1 MAGLARTIVRDSPRQ
16 REIVEALRKRIL
28 SGEFAPGNRVPSV
41 SELAAAHNASTRT
54 AQSALMHLQESGFIS
69 ARPGAGS
76 FVAETPPHLSHFA
89 MVFRQAPQH
98 DGWWSQY
105 FVAWKREAERFAAP
119 DGDGGRRNFRFSF
132 FCLDQ
137 HLAGTPAERELQ
149 SALEADLLAG
159 LIFPI
164 FPEALRGTAILADR
178 NTPKVA
184 CADEPVEGFTVLLSD
199 RLLDGGLPE
208 KALRYLASRG
218 RRRVAIL
225 LPSFYDR
232 GALPVDRL
240 VRLAADCSL
249 TTYRHWVQGVDIT
262 APEWAANST
271 EILCH
276 CGRQRPDALLIMDD
290 NLVPDATQGLLN
302 AGVRVPD
309 DIEVVAHCNFPHPTR
324 SAVPAKRIGYDVR
337 HLLHLSVEM
346 IERQRRGEATPSLV
360 SIASHFDD
368 ELPYPVDAERF

>member
-54 AQSALMHLQESGFIS
+54 AQSALVHLQENGFIS

-89 MVFRQAPQH
+89 MVFRQAPQY
-98 DGWWSQY
+98 DGWWSQ
-105 FVAWKREAERFAAP
+105 FLVAWKREAERFAAP
-119 DGDGGRRNFRFSF
+119 DGEGGRRGFRFSF
-132 FCLDQ
+132 FYLDQ

-159 LIFPI
+159 LIFPL
-164 FPEALRGTAILADR
+164 FPDALRGTALLADR
-178 NTPKVA
+178 KTPKVA
-184 CADEPVEGFTVLLSD
+184 CTSAPVEGFTIMQPDRRLS
-199 RLLDGGLPE
+199 E
-208 KALRYLASRG
+208 KAFTYLASRG

-225 LPSFYDR
+225 VPSFYER
-232 GALPVDRL
+232 GRLPVDRL
-240 VRLAADCSL
+240 VRLAADCGL

-262 APEWAANST
+262 APEWAANAMES
-271 EILCH
+271 LCRR
-276 CGRQRPDALLIMDD
+276 GRQRPDALFIMDD

-302 AGVRVPD
+302 AGMRVPD
-309 DIEVVAHCNFPHPTR
+309 DIEVVAHCNFPYPTR
-324 SAVPAKRIGYDVR
+324 SVVPAKRIGYDVR
-337 HLLHLSVEM
+337 HLLHLGVEM
-346 IERQRRGEATPSLV
+346 IERQRQGEAAPSVV
-360 SIASHFDD
+360 SMASHFDD
-368 ELPYPVDAERF
+368 ELPYPVDVEKF